1 MFAVKQNGALSS
13 IYPSTFTNVR
23 FWTKIEFSNVVKCRK
38 GSQDAVSSTNGSWW
52 SPAGGS
58 EAKVTENLGL
68 FTSGGEINSLKS
80 DSHLT
85 KKFVLFAW
93 LKVL

>member
-1 MFAVKQNGALSS
+1 MLQ
-13 IYPSTFTNVR
+13 
-23 FWTKIEFSNVVKCRK
+23 KCRK

-80 DSHLT
+80 DSNIT
-85 KKFVLFAW
+85 KKFVLFA
-93 LKVL
+93 